1 MNHTCH
7 ARGCSVPVPEKM
19 LMCLRHWRMVPREL
33 KAGVWMHY
41 RPKQEILKD
50 PTPKYLEAARAAIQ
64 AVAEREENAD

>member
-1 MNHTCH
+1 
-7 ARGCSVPVPEKM
+7 
-19 LMCLRHWRMVPREL
+19 MVPREL